1 MLTSYDFM
9 DIEMRI
15 RETPFA
21 RLILWSHL
29 FWSLCLSQFPPFIEE
44 NPQEV
49 RLSFFLGDEQAG
61 GLGVGVDSVRL
72 HSSQWWS

>member
-15 RETPFA
+15 RETLFA

-29 FWSLCLSQFPPFIEE
+29 FGSLCLSQFSPFIEE

-61 GLGVGVDSVRL
+61 ALGVGVDSVRL